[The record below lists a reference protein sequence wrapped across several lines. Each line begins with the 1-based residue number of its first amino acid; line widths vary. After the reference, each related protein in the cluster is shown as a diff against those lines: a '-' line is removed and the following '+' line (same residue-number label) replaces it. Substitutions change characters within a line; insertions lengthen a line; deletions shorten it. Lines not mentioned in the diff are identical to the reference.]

1 MLLTISIALF
11 LVAGDSTPTCL
22 QDLEGLNR
30 TVQADYAGFRLEI
43 TGTRREVFDRMLDS
57 VRTRAAGASGDACL
71 SVLQSYT
78 DFFDDPH
85 LFIYQSTRVDSAE
98 SARRAAQAERLPG
111 GVESAQAYLRSHAD
125 HLDAIEGVWRASGL
139 RIAVV
144 REPSRGPRAFV
155 AVVLDGDTSTWTPG
169 TVRGRFVKTGDDQYD
184 GELFE
189 RNFARRLVRPAIYK
203 RVLLR
208 FDPGMWGKES
218 PVLAADSGLV
228 DPVDPHRA
236 TLVIRSGVPIL
247 SIPSHD
253 PSYRPFLDSLLTRN
267 RDVLTRADRLVIDLR
282 GNEGGS
288 SGTTA
293 GVLPYLVTDSQR
305 PSYFK
310 DRSAYPDHGK
320 GVMLSS
326 PDQIAYA
333 IGSIMG
339 GDTSD
344 PSAKRFLDRLR
355 AHPGGFATFADSL
368 DPPSTPAARISP
380 IYGPRAVGI
389 LVDHGTVSAGEAFL
403 IQAMRSMRVTTF
415 GQATAGALDYQTVRI
430 VRFLPDESRWRV
442 GYPTITAHPDLPA
455 NGIRGKGI
463 RPDRPV
469 DFARERDPIRRVITQ
484 LRDTR

>member
-1 MLLTISIALF
+1 MLLTISIALL

-43 TGTRREVFDRMLDS
+43 TGTRREAFDRMLAGLQK
-57 VRTRAAGASGDACL
+57 RAVGASGDGCL
-71 SVLQSYT
+71 TILQSYT
-78 DFFDDPH
+78 NFFADPH
-85 LFIYQSTRVDSAE
+85 LFIFQSTRLDSAE
-98 SARRAAQAERLPG
+98 SARRAAQVERLPG
-111 GVESAQAYLRSHAD
+111 GVESAQAYLRNHAD
-125 HLDAIEGVWRASGL
+125 HLDPIEGVWGASGL
-139 RIAVV
+139 RVAVV
-144 REPSRGPRAFV
+144 REPGRGPRSFV
-155 AVVLDGDTSTWTPG
+155 AVVFDGDTSAWTPG
-169 TVRGRFVKTGDDQYD
+169 TVRGRFVKTGDNQYD
-184 GELFE
+184 GEVFE

-253 PSYRPFLDSLLTRN
+253 PTYQPVLDSLLATN
-267 RDVLTRADRLVIDLR
+267 RDVLTRAGRLVIDLR

-288 SGTTA
+288 SGMTA

-310 DRSAYPDHGK
+310 DRTAYPDRGQ

-326 PDQIAYA
+326 PDQIDYV
-333 IGSIMG
+333 IRSMLG

-355 AHPGGFATFADSL
+355 AHPGQFATFADTL
-368 DPPSTPAARISP
+368 DPPSPPAARVSP
-380 IYGPRAVGI
+380 IYGPRVVGV

-403 IQAMRSMRVTTF
+403 IQAMRSMRVRTF

-469 DFARERDPIRRVITQ
+469 DLARERDPIGRVITQ
-484 LRDTR
+484 LRDTP